1 MVSRLLHPLLSLH
14 GWEAYLLVGFL
25 VFAEAAIMLGFVFPG
40 ETAAILGG
48 VVAANGGVSIDALVP
63 LVVLCAIVGDSVG
76 YFVGTRWGP
85 PLLRLGP
92 LKKREKGIARA
103 LFELS
108 RRGALAVFVA
118 RFSAFLRAVVPGLAG
133 MSEMHYGTFFVANA
147 LGGLVWGT
155 LYTLLGYF
163 VGQKVEAATGVAS
176 YVVLGLIVAA
186 IVVLVIRGRRRRKE
200 EIGRADDVGDP
211 ADPPDPA
218 VPAPDAAD
226 PAGRS
231 ANERNDESPSVG
243 DGSA

>member
-1 MVSRLLHPLLSLH
+1 MVSRLLPPLLSLH

-48 VVAANGGVSIDALVP
+48 VVAAGGGVSIEAIVI
-63 LVVLCAIVGDSVG
+63 LVVVCAITGDSVG
-76 YFVGTRWGP
+76 YFVGTRWGR
-85 PLLRLGP
+85 PLLQLGP
-92 LKKREKGIARA
+92 LKKRQKGIARA

-108 RRGALAVFVA
+108 RRGAIAVFVA

-147 LGGLVWGT
+147 AGGLVWGT

-176 YVVLGLIVAA
+176 YVVLGLIVVTVAVF
-186 IVVLVIRGRRRRKE
+186 VVRGRINRKR
-200 EIGRADDVGDP
+200 EIGQADESGADV
-211 ADPPDPA
+211 
-218 VPAPDAAD
+218 AAEQ
-226 PAGRS
+226 PAGQH
-231 ANERNDESPSVG
+231 G
-243 DGSA
+243 DGVGGDQPSLGNGSD